1 MTPKSAMVLAAGR
14 GERLRPLTDDRPKP
28 LVDVGGKALIDHAL
42 DKLAA
47 AGVARAAVNVS
58 YKGDMIERHLAGRAR
73 PAIVISREARRLET
87 GGGIA
92 KALGA
97 LGPDPF
103 YVVNG
108 DLLWRDRA
116 VPALAR
122 LAAAWD
128 DARWDALLLLVPL
141 AAASGYQGR
150 GDFER
155 AADGRLSRRAAD
167 RDAPYVFAGVQLVHP
182 RLFAERPE
190 GAFSINILYDA
201 AIARG
206 RLGGVV
212 HDGDWMHV
220 GDPAGL
226 AAAEK
231 RLASADDG

>member
-1 MTPKSAMVLAAGR
+1 MIPRAAMVLAAGR
-14 GERLRPLTDDRPKP
+14 GERLRPFTDARPKP
-28 LVDVGGKALIDHAL
+28 LVEVGGKALIDRAL
-42 DKLAA
+42 DRLAA
-47 AGVARAAVNVS
+47 AGVARAVVNAS
-58 YKGDMIERHLAGRAR
+58 YKGAMIERHLAGRAR
-73 PAIVISREARRLET
+73 PEIVISREARRLET

-122 LAAAWD
+122 LATAWD

-141 AAASGYQGR
+141 AAARGYQGR
-150 GDFER
+150 GDFDR
-155 AADGRLSRRAAD
+155 AADGRLSRRPAD
-167 RDAPYVFAGVQLVHP
+167 GDAPYVFAGVQLLHP
-182 RLFAERPE
+182 RLFDDHPE
-190 GAFSINILYDA
+190 GAFSINILYDL

-226 AAAEK
+226 AAAEAW
-231 RLASADDG
+231 LAAAVGG